1 VYKNRFSIAQKSVY
15 LDTAAEGLPLPE
27 WEEGLVEYHR
37 TKMRGSPAD
46 KDFYRVEA
54 ETAEMSALL
63 LGAPPA
69 NVALLSS
76 TSAALIALATSLDW
90 KPTDQVIISDL
101 DFPSGVL
108 PWLRLRKSGVEVIV
122 VCSKAGALHWEQF
135 AEVISSRTRL
145 ICLSLVSY
153 KTGTYLP
160 FIPKLAAEADR
171 VGAIVC
177 IDATQAL
184 GRCPVALDGV
194 DYLMSSTHKWLLGPH
209 GLSIV
214 YVGSE
219 LRGKLDPAGIGWWSV
234 ENIFTEDRFERYEL
248 KKGAACLA
256 PGMPSFLPMYM
267 LRRSITFIQEAGVQK
282 VYEELKPVMARLR
295 QGLVGL
301 GLEVLTPAAPE
312 FASGIVSFAHRK
324 AQQIGALLEEMGVIV
339 WADDGR
345 VRSSVHL
352 YNDATDVDHY
362 IRALQGVLQK
372 VESAHV

>member
-1 VYKNRFSIAQKSVY
+1 MYKDRFSTAQQFVY

-27 WEEGLVEYHR
+27 WEGALGEYHR
-37 TKMRGSPAD
+37 AKMRGSPAD
-46 KDFYRVEA
+46 KDFYRIEA
-54 ETAEMSALL
+54 ETVELSAQL

-69 NVALLSS
+69 NVVLLSS
-76 TSAALIALATSLDW
+76 ASAALIALATSLDW
-90 KPTDQVIISDL
+90 KAREQVIISDL

-122 VCSKAGALHWEQF
+122 VRSQAGSLHWEQF
-135 AEVISSRTRL
+135 AEVISPRTRL

-219 LRGKLDPAGIGWWSV
+219 LRRKLDPAGVGWWSV

-248 KKGAACLA
+248 KKSAACLA
-256 PGMPSFLPMYM
+256 PGMPSFLPMFM
-267 LRRSITFIQEAGVQK
+267 LQRSMAFVREAGVQN
-282 VYEELKPVMARLR
+282 VYEDLKPVVERLR
-295 QGLVGL
+295 LGLAGL
-301 GLEVLTPAAPE
+301 GLELLTPAAPE
-312 FASGIVSFAHRK
+312 FASGIVSFAHRN
-324 AQQIGALLEEMGVIV
+324 AQQIGALIEEKGVIV

-362 IRALQGVLQK
+362 IRALQGVLQE
-372 VESAHV
+372 VESVHV